1 MAQLLVMTIFGE
13 HYSESTYTSKNEKQI
28 IGDKSINK
36 D

>member
-1 MAQLLVMTIFGE
+1 MAQLLVMAIFGE
-13 HYSESTYTSKNEKQI
+13 YYCGSTYLSKNENQI